1 MITTI
6 VLTLC
11 TFVSWLLIPHK
22 ITRYILGTLFTLA
35 LTLTIIG
42 ITANMTNHW
51 GMEKKV
57 ITSNKKEIFTGG
69 PKNNPANILIIN
81 EIGKNTNNYVMV
93 YRNHPKDKKTT
104 THFKPKMDKN
114 NISESIKHQAKYEVK
129 NTDKATQQT
138 QKEVWVWKSDLY
150 KSLLSFD
157 ESENELI
164 QSTTT
169 VTVPKDTWVI
179 INAKKDK

>member
-57 ITSNKKEIFTGG
+57 ITSNKKKFLLVVLKIIQQIF
-69 PKNNPANILIIN
+69 
-81 EIGKNTNNYVMV
+81 
-93 YRNHPKDKKTT
+93 
-104 THFKPKMDKN
+104 
-114 NISESIKHQAKYEVK
+114 
-129 NTDKATQQT
+129 
-138 QKEVWVWKSDLY
+138 
-150 KSLLSFD
+150 
-157 ESENELI
+157 
-164 QSTTT
+164 
-169 VTVPKDTWVI
+169 
-179 INAKKDK
+179 

>member
-93 YRNHPKDKKTT
+93 YRDNPKVE
-104 THFKPKMDKN
+104 M
-114 NISESIKHQAKYEVK
+114 
-129 NTDKATQQT
+129 
-138 QKEVWVWKSDLY
+138 
-150 KSLLSFD
+150 
-157 ESENELI
+157 
-164 QSTTT
+164 
-169 VTVPKDTWVI
+169 I
-179 INAKKDK
+179 I

>member
-93 YRNHPKDKKTT
+93 YRDNPKDKKPT

>member
-81 EIGKNTNNYVMV
+81 EIGKIQITMSWSIEIIL
-93 YRNHPKDKKTT
+93 RI
-104 THFKPKMDKN
+104 KN
-114 NISESIKHQAKYEVK
+114 LQLISSLKWIKIIYLSPLSIKLNMK
-129 NTDKATQQT
+129 
-138 QKEVWVWKSDLY
+138 
-150 KSLLSFD
+150 
-157 ESENELI
+157 
-164 QSTTT
+164 
-169 VTVPKDTWVI
+169 
-179 INAKKDK
+179 

>member
-51 GMEKKV
+51 G
-57 ITSNKKEIFTGG
+57 
-69 PKNNPANILIIN
+69 N
-81 EIGKNTNNYVMV
+81 EY
-93 YRNHPKDKKTT
+93 Y
-104 THFKPKMDKN
+104 
-114 NISESIKHQAKYEVK
+114 
-129 NTDKATQQT
+129 
-138 QKEVWVWKSDLY
+138 
-150 KSLLSFD
+150 
-157 ESENELI
+157 
-164 QSTTT
+164 
-169 VTVPKDTWVI
+169 
-179 INAKKDK
+179 